1 MSVNAESII
10 DWLGEEVV
18 DPEGHR
24 VGRLAD
30 VYVDTSSDEPVFA
43 VVKLGLLTS
52 QRHAFVPLRGA
63 TVAPRHVRVA
73 YSAALVRKAPAL
85 EPGGVLPVEAEVDVY
100 NHYGLEYTPAE
111 TPGGRRLARR

>member
-1 MSVNAESII
+1 MSINAESINE
-10 DWLGEEVV
+10 WVGEDVI

-30 VYVDTSSDEPVFA
+30 VYVDTSTDEPVFA

-52 QRHAFVPLRGA
+52 QRHAFVPLRDA
-63 TVAPRHVRVA
+63 KVAPRHLRVA
-73 YSAALVRKAPAL
+73 YPAALVRNAPAL
-85 EPGGVLPVEAEVDVY
+85 EPGGVLPIEAEVDVY
-100 NHYGLEYTPAE
+100 NHYGLEYTPAD